1 MKAVYLS
8 HMAVL
13 RPNAAYSPITNY
25 TNQYE
30 SILLIRVTDFFKGE
44 SRALH
49 FVASRGAMG
58 VGKDRVQML

>member
-8 HMAVL
+8 YMAAL

-30 SILLIRVTDFFKGE
+30 SILLIRATDFLKEKAGHCI
-44 SRALH
+44 S
-49 FVASRGAMG
+49 
-58 VGKDRVQML
+58 